1 MNKKYKIIALVG
13 ESGTGKDTILNSL
26 DSLPFEWNKIISCT
40 TRPPRENEINGKD
53 YWFVDADYFDTH
65 EFIETAVFNDWKYGT
80 SYASLSLDKVN
91 IGVFDPQGVRSLTNS
106 SEVGELAI
114 YRVMT
119 PPEIRLLR
127 QLEREEN
134 PNVKEICRRFR
145 TDKADFRNFDKEFAL
160 ECRHLHNQDEFC
172 LAEIYVELGR
182 QIRFMN

>member
-53 YWFVDADYFDTH
+53 YWFVDIDYFDTH

-91 IGVFDPQGVRSLTNS
+91 VGVFDPQGVRSLTNS

-160 ECRHLHNQDEFC
+160 DLRHIHNQDEFC

-182 QIRFMN
+182 QIRSMS